1 MIKFYSLIN
10 IGIANATLAP
20 LLTKCSKDMAMKK
33 RREEQSMNSRK
44 KRAQAVLNRNK
55 PQPVK
60 HVYKPR
66 GKRAFLAEK
75 KQHE

>member
-1 MIKFYSLIN
+1 M
-10 IGIANATLAP
+10 AT
-20 LLTKCSKDMAMKK
+20 KK
-33 RREEQSMNSRK
+33 RREEQSMNNRK

>member
-1 MIKFYSLIN
+1 MR
-10 IGIANATLAP
+10 
-20 LLTKCSKDMAMKK
+20 K
-33 RREEQSMNSRK
+33 RREEPSMNNRK